1 VRQLRALQVHTEV
14 SVATVYTFTITDSNA
29 AVCDVT
35 TNVDVTTNQQ
45 APLTTT
51 FTNATCNG
59 DSNITVTPTSGVA
72 PFTFDL
78 SGTGSNTTGDANG
91 FYTDYQQVLTR
102 MQKCT
107 SQQPAIT
114 IAEPVVVSATISV
127 TTPLSWCNATQS
139 ATVTAVG
146 AGGMLHTNFNNQG
159 FTTSNTFV
167 TNTAGQLV

>member
-1 VRQLRALQVHTEV
+1 VRQLRALQVHTV

-35 TNVDVTTNQQ
+35 TNVDVTTNQP

-91 FYTDYQQVLTR
+91 FYTGL
-102 MQKCT
+102 
-107 SQQPAIT
+107 PAGSYT
-114 IAEPVVVSATISV
+114 DAKMYFPAARR
-127 TTPLSWCNATQS
+127 LQ
-139 ATVTAVG
+139 
-146 AGGMLHTNFNNQG
+146 LLNQ
-159 FTTSNTFV
+159 
-167 TNTAGQLV
+167 